1 MRGSKYRTTRLARL
15 ALAGLV
21 IAIVLQSHDR
31 NLPGSSAH
39 ERQNSAS
46 AAVTTVSAASFA
58 AGPLARDV
66 IASAFGANLAPS
78 TVEAPRGVLPLPEE
92 LADTRV
98 RLRDSAGAE
107 RNAGLFYVSPGQI
120 NFLIPPETAN
130 GAVTLSVVRS
140 GNVIDQGAIQI
151 ENVAPGLFTANANGQ
166 GVPAAGFIR
175 VAPNG
180 ARTAEY
186 FIFQFDTA
194 TNRFVS
200 VPIDLGPAGEQGFLI
215 LFGTGFRNR
224 SALSA
229 VTCQIGG
236 EASDQVQFA
245 GAQGLFAGLDQANV
259 RIPRS
264 LAGRGDVNVVFTVD
278 GKTANTVTINI
289 R

>member
-31 NLPGSSAH
+31 NLPGSSAR
-39 ERQNSAS
+39 ERQTSAS
-46 AAVTTVSAASFA
+46 ATVTTVSAASFA
-58 AGPLARDV
+58 VGPLARDV
-66 IASAFGANLAPS
+66 IASAFGANLATS
-78 TVEAPRGVLPLPEE
+78 TVEAPPGRLPLPEE

-107 RNAGLFYVSPGQI
+107 RSVGLFFVSPGQI

-130 GAVTLSVVRS
+130 GAVTLSVVR
-140 GNVIDQGAIQI
+140 GGAVIDQGTIQI
-151 ENVAPGLFTANANGQ
+151 ENVAPGLFAMNANGQ
-166 GVPAAGFIR
+166 GVPAAGFLR
-175 VAPNG
+175 VAANG
-180 ARTAEY
+180 TQTASGPA
-186 FIFQFDTA
+186 FRFDA
-194 TNRFVS
+194 ANNRWVPA
-200 VPIDLGPAGEQGFLI
+200 PIDLGPAGEQTFLF
-215 LFGTGFRNR
+215 LFGTGFRYR

-236 EASDQVQFA
+236 ETSEVQFA
-245 GAQGLFAGLDQANV
+245 GSQGGLVGLDQANV

-264 LAGRGDVNVVFTVD
+264 LAGRGEVDVVMTVD
-278 GKTANTVTINI
+278 GKMANTVRINI